1 MYERQLYEL
10 GSGTHK
16 SLMAGSNLGATG
28 LQSGKRP
35 GQLALTGPEG
45 VSRLP
50 FLLRRAELRFDRA
63 YAGID

>member
-10 GSGTHK
+10 GSDAHK
-16 SLMAGSNLGATG
+16 LLMAGWNRPTPP
-28 LQSGKRP
+28 GKRP